1 MGAAMA
7 GRASRAALRAT
18 DCSVEKRILKKR
30 VDMDDMDERKRGRN
44 EIFIFDVQ
52 EMKAGDVE

>member
-1 MGAAMA
+1 MA

-30 VDMDDMDERKRGRN
+30 VDMDERKRGRN
-44 EIFIFDVQ
+44 EMFIFDVQ